1 MVLSDIQLEQ
11 AIEHGLIKL
20 RDRVLWTHSDGVHD
34 LNLLKEAGQIQP
46 ASVDVTLG
54 DSFKKP
60 FTQTIVTMDSPI
72 QYADIKPIQGKYIN
86 IPPHSFIL
94 GTTREIIN
102 LPDDLTAFV
111 EGRSSIGR
119 MGLFVQNAGWVD
131 PGFRGQITLEFFNAS
146 DNTIQLE
153 VGRRIAQ
160 LVFVKMGNPCR
171 VPYDGKYQFQTGAT
185 ESRIEKDSEVK

>member
-11 AIEHGLIKL
+11 AIEYGLIKL
-20 RDRVLWTHSDGVHD
+20 RNRILWTHSDGVHD

-54 DSFKKP
+54 DTFKKP
-60 FTQTIVTMDSPI
+60 VTHSVVTLDEATE
-72 QYADIKPIQGKYIN
+72 YAEITPVKGKYVFIS
-86 IPPHSFIL
+86 PHSFIL
-94 GTTREIIN
+94 GTTREIIS

-119 MGLFVQNAGWVD
+119 LGLFVQNAGWVD
-131 PGFRGQITLEFFNAS
+131 PGFSGQITLELFNAS

-160 LVFVKMGNPCR
+160 LVFVKMGNPCK
-171 VPYDGKYQFQTGAT
+171 VSYNGKYQFQIGAT
-185 ESRIEKDSEVK
+185 ESRIEKDLEVK

>member
-20 RDRVLWTHSDGVHD
+20 RNRVLWTNSDGVHD
-34 LNLLKEAGQIQP
+34 LNQLKEAGQIQP

-54 DSFKKP
+54 DTFKKP
-60 FTQTIVTMDSPI
+60 VTQTIVTMDSPI

-131 PGFRGQITLEFFNAS
+131 PGFRGQITLELFNAS

-171 VPYDGKYQFQTGAT
+171 VPYGGKYQFQTGAT
-185 ESRIEKDSEVK
+185 ESRIEKDWEVK